1 MGDWGFVLR
10 VGTTTVIEP
19 IDPFPISLHFVAT
32 HSIQTFM
39 QGSDLEELETLEM
52 VVTGI
57 YGKDLYL
64 GCGR

>member
-57 YGKDLYL
+57 YL